1 MMTST
6 TTVTKRIVSAVIA
19 LILAVAFIP
28 VFAAP
33 AQAAD
38 VASGTS
44 GGCTWT
50 IDSEGTLTVR
60 PTSGKGGTLADLD
73 GSAPWK
79 AHAESIISARIMPG
93 VSGGTSLDGLFA
105 GCSKLRSVDLSG
117 LSTSGVQNMS
127 RMFAVCSALSSI
139 DVTGFDTSSAT
150 AMAEM
155 FDGCSALA
163 TVDVSRFNT
172 DRVANM
178 SGMFRGCAS
187 LETIDVKNFNTAN
200 VTDMSYLFSNCSKL
214 TDLDLSN
221 FNTAK
226 VENMQRMFSNAGVRY
241 LDLAHFNT
249 AKVTDMWGMFYG
261 CTSLGVLDISGF
273 DTANVTSM
281 GYLFEECGA
290 LERVKLGSAFAFAD
304 ESCELPQAT
313 WLSSVAG
320 RSYTANQI
328 ATQRKNVA
336 DTYVKSKPEYPGPS
350 IVSGAEAIWGI
361 GLKTGAMFRSS
372 ASIEDFVC
380 VKVDGN
386 VVLPEN
392 YDLKGNQTNVTFK
405 PEYLGGLSIGE
416 HALDIMSATGTAS
429 TMFTVSD
436 DPAYSEPINMYRLYN
451 PNSGEH
457 FYTASEY
464 ERDHLVSVGWTY
476 ERIGWVAPS
485 GGTPVYRL
493 YNPNAGEH
501 HYTMSAEERDMLV
514 GVGWNDEGIGW
525 RTAGTVPL
533 YRQYNPNAYANNH
546 NYTTSEVERDH
557 LLGLGWKDEG
567 IGWYGIGE

>member
-6 TTVTKRIVSAVIA
+6 TTLTKRIVSA
-19 LILAVAFIP
+19 ILALVLVVAFIP

-33 AQAAD
+33 AQARE
-38 VASGTS
+38 VAHGTYGECAWSIDDSGLLTISPKS
-44 GGCTWT
+44 GEGRLGD
-50 IDSEGTLTVR
+50 IDGL
-60 PTSGKGGTLADLD
+60 
-73 GSAPWK
+73 APWRV
-79 AHAESIISARIMPG
+79 HADNITSARILAG
-93 VSGGTSLDGLFA
+93 VKGATSLDGLFA
-105 GCSKLRSVDLSG
+105 NCDKLRSVDLSG
-117 LSTSGVQNMS
+117 LDSSNTRGM
-127 RMFAVCSALSSI
+127 SAL
-139 DVTGFDTSSAT
+139 
-150 AMAEM
+150 
-155 FDGCSALA
+155 FDGCSAL
-163 TVDVSRFNT
+163 TTIDVSGLNT
-172 DRVANM
+172 SSATTM
-178 SGMFRGCAS
+178 TGMFRGCVA
-187 LETIDVKNFNTAN
+187 LESIDVSNFNTAN
-200 VTDMSYLFSNCSKL
+200 VTNMSYMFSSCAKL
-214 TDLDLSN
+214 TDLDLTN
-221 FNTAK
+221 FNTER
-226 VENMQRMFSNAGVRY
+226 VTNMQRMFSDAGIKY
-241 LDLAHFNT
+241 LDLSRFDT
-249 AKVTDMWGMFYG
+249 SSLEDMWGMFYG

-281 GYLFEECGA
+281 GYLFEECDA
-290 LERVKLGSAFAFAD
+290 LERVKLGAKFAFVD
-304 ESCELPQAT
+304 ESCELPQVT

-336 DTYVKSKPEYPGPS
+336 DTYVKSRPEYPGPT

-392 YDLKGNQTNVTFK
+392 YDLKGNQTNVTFA
-405 PEYLGGLSIGE
+405 PGYLVGLSIGE

-429 TMFTVSD
+429 TTFTVSD

-457 FYTASEY
+457 FYTASEV

-476 ERIGWVAPS
+476 ERVGWVAPS
-485 GGTPVYRL
+485 GGEPVYRL

-501 HYTMSAEERDMLV
+501 HYTVSVEERDQLIS
-514 GVGWNDEGIGW
+514 VGWNDEGIGW